1 MRNYS
6 VLIIEDDI
14 WFRRVLSKIMEE
26 QGFSIRYQAVTGYE
40 GIALAV
46 EHAPDLIL
54 LDILMPEL
62 DGEQTLRLLKQIQ
75 SVRNIPVIIVSA
87 CLDPELVTELIQL
100 GAAEIIGKPFTLA
113 TVQSKL
119 EKVFGSE
126 NLLKIKQGEEIDT
139 SYFIKD
145 IDYDNEF
152 SVNNMIN
159 NEINLENFNETT
171 AQKLKE
177 ENITTQISSIVEDK
191 LKIYNEKNNGSAEK
205 IKNILGDLSQ
215 K

>member
-26 QGFSIRYQAVTGYE
+26 QGFSIRYQAITGYE
-40 GIALAV
+40 GIAFAV
-46 EHAPDLIL
+46 EHTPDLIL

-62 DGEQTLRLLKQIQ
+62 NGEQTLRILKQIQ
-75 SVRNIPVIIVSA
+75 SVKNIPVIVVSA
-87 CLDPELVTELIQL
+87 CLEPELVTELIQL

-119 EKVFGSE
+119 EKVFGIE

-139 SYFIKD
+139 SYFIKN

-152 SVNNMIN
+152 NVNNTTN
-159 NEINLENFNETT
+159 NGLNLESFNE
-171 AQKLKE
+171 E
-177 ENITTQISSIVEDK
+177 ITTDLKIKNIVTQVSSTSDDK
-191 LKIYNEKNNGSAEK
+191 LKIYNEKNNISAEK

>member
-26 QGFSIRYQAVTGYE
+26 QGFSIRYQAITGYE
-40 GIALAV
+40 GIAFAV
-46 EHAPDLIL
+46 EHTPDLIL

-62 DGEQTLRLLKQIQ
+62 DGEQTLRILKQIQ
-75 SVRNIPVIIVSA
+75 SVKNIPVIVVSA
-87 CLDPELVTELIQL
+87 CLEPELVTELIQL

-119 EKVFGSE
+119 EKVFGIE

-139 SYFIKD
+139 SYFIKN

-152 SVNNMIN
+152 NVNNTTN
-159 NEINLENFNETT
+159 NGLNLESFNE
-171 AQKLKE
+171 E
-177 ENITTQISSIVEDK
+177 ITTDLKIKNIVTQVSSTSDDK
-191 LKIYNEKNNGSAEK
+191 LKIYNEKNNISAEK